1 MRILITSS
9 ECNDDDDGLEL
20 LHNIALHRRVKLVLT
35 LAYEGG
41 LSLRKKVGV
50 IVLVTLRLY
59 FEGR

>member
-35 LAYEGG
+35 LAYGGG
-41 LSLRKKVGV
+41 LSL
-50 IVLVTLRLY
+50 
-59 FEGR
+59 